1 MREGEERS
9 EMRRDTWESLLTKKG
24 YMRVPRVLRL
34 RRAELGLTNNEYT
47 ILLDYVD
54 YYTYCGTENPYRHL
68 SEVNGMSE
76 RSIRRALAALEQ
88 KGLLTRR
95 VLRRDNGRV
104 NGVVFS
110 LDALVS
116 KLSALMTKPSPTAG
130 DESVKD
136 VGEERFS
143 PNTAEELE
151 SSEEDKNTGA
161 ARVVTGEGLCSD
173 SGSLKGSLGEETREG
188 GEDSDHAAQGGRG
201 GTGEAARPGG
211 KAGRRPSPEARPGD
225 SRLAR
230 QGHSPIVQR
239 KPAASGGAYS
249 PARWYDTV
257 FSRMYETAAGQPV
270 LKGGREYRAA
280 VAYFVRLSA
289 LNPGLGSEKLF
300 ERATAGAELMIRSQ
314 MEGGVFGWMHK
325 PPDICVLSGQAQSV
339 DYHLRLRESEGGG
352 GGRANGGARGSA
364 GGGDVRENALR
375 HIERIEEA
383 SNEREQYA
391 RVFGELRGIE
401 HASRRRA
408 AARGVEN
415 GRAAISGRE
424 GKEDDAGSAR
434 VSQKRR
440 AG

>member
-1 MREGEERS
+1 
-9 EMRRDTWESLLTKKG
+9 MRRDTWESLLTKKG
-24 YMRVPRVLRL
+24 YMRVPRALRL

-76 RSIRRALAALEQ
+76 RSIRRALAALER

-95 VLRRDNGRV
+95 VLRRENGRI

-110 LDALVS
+110 LDALVR
-116 KLSALMTKPSPTAG
+116 KLTDLMTKPSHTQG
-130 DESVKD
+130 DESVRD
-136 VGEERFS
+136 VGEES
-143 PNTAEELE
+143 ISLNTSEEFK
-151 SSEEDKNTGA
+151 SSEEYKNTRRGRGCYPEKECPDPGNHKSLREENA
-161 ARVVTGEGLCSD
+161 GWGEGH
-173 SGSLKGSLGEETREG
+173 
-188 GEDSDHAAQGGRG
+188 DHAVREACEGAD
-201 GTGEAARPGG
+201 GEARPGD
-211 KAGRRPSPEARPGD
+211 KAGRRPSPTVRPGA
-225 SRLAR
+225 SRLSR
-230 QGHSPIVQR
+230 RTHGPVICR
-239 KPAASGGAYS
+239 KAAASGGAYS

-270 LKGGREYRAA
+270 LKGAREYRAA

-289 LNPGLGSEKLF
+289 LNPGLRSEGVF

-352 GGRANGGARGSA
+352 GGRADGGGGSA
-364 GGGDVRENALR
+364 GAGDAGESASR

-401 HASRRRA
+401 DASRRRA
-408 AARGVEN
+408 APHGAEG
-415 GRAAISGRE
+415 GRDALPGRE
-424 GKEDDAGSAR
+424 GKEDDEGGAG
-434 VSQKRR
+434 VPEKRR